1 MLTGTCVSSLT
12 VYSRRIVGTFN
23 ENVKMKLNT
32 EAKTYDKRIL
42 KRWIEKMIPQ
52 RQKERCGPTSSA

>member
-52 RQKERCGPTSSA
+52 RQE